1 MEVFDRLH
9 FLSRDLKPDNMLIT
23 NEGHLKLTDF
33 GLSKISLDVGQ
44 YSFIL
49 FSVTL
54 SQTKCKQGHLSQH
67 LHMCIV
73 EIHILKDRM
82 RMLNGL
88 GHLISFIN
96 IQCVEWLQGLRLIVL
111 LNRM

>member
-1 MEVFDRLH
+1 
-9 FLSRDLKPDNMLIT
+9 MLIT

-49 FSVTL
+49 FSITL
-54 SQTKCKQGHLSQH
+54 SQTKCKQRHLTQH

-82 RMLNGL
+82 RIPWPSN
-88 GHLISFIN
+88 LIHQY
-96 IQCVEWLQGLRLIVL
+96 IQCVEWLQRLRLIVL